1 MGLRPA
7 PNRNFLSCADREIVN
22 GLDRMARDHGF
33 RPGGIIIILQEG
45 AMRLDSNWLFFN
57 IEGLSSDPTLE
68 TAMSMLIANATAGRA
83 SRRSSQPSIT
93 VLDECWALLDSPT
106 LAPEV
111 VQLFR
116 TARTAR
122 KRYALLLQLCGIILL
137 RP

>member
-1 MGLRPA
+1 
-7 PNRNFLSCADREIVN
+7 
-22 GLDRMARDHGF
+22 
-33 RPGGIIIILQEG
+33 
-45 AMRLDSNWLFFN
+45 MRLESNWLFFN

-68 TAMSMLIANATAGRA
+68 TAMSMLIANATAERA
-83 SRRSSQPSIT
+83 SGRSGQPSIT